1 VSEEEEEEEE
11 GGEGEGEKLMGV
23 DYVRFFDIHWVIIMM
38 MMVVLIVYMMLNKKT
53 PSITDRIIIDVI
65 HYYNIFTND
74 FCTILSIDDSATT
87 ATTTTT
93 TTTATNANVV
103 SIGTRRI

>member
-1 VSEEEEEEEE
+1 
-11 GGEGEGEKLMGV
+11 
-23 DYVRFFDIHWVIIMM
+23 MM
-38 MMVVLIVYMMLNKKT
+38 MAELIIYMILNKKN

-74 FCTILSIDDSATT
+74 FRTILSIDDST

-93 TTTATNANVV
+93 TTTTASAANANVV
-103 SIGTRRI
+103 SKQNRCIGNFS